1 MSDTHSETAAIEA
14 PAQTIAERI
23 TVPFALFATA
33 LFVLLTVSYFF
44 LLPRFTNLH
53 LSDGSQLSPR
63 KITQYQLKLAA
74 DLESQ
79 EETRVRLVLPIMDE
93 SFTSLVEKK
102 RAAATYADLSEQLR
116 QAASRLGEPVSVLFL
131 ASLSIEGDRVTVT
144 GDIRNVGPRSMTV
157 LAAYV
162 DEIAT
167 LPFVVELEKPS
178 FAREQLP
185 DGSYRSPFTM
195 SFTLSRP

>member
-1 MSDTHSETAAIEA
+1 MLDTHSISTAQEA
-14 PAQTIAERI
+14 SAQTIAERI
-23 TVPFALFATA
+23 AVPFALFSGA

-53 LSDGSQLSPR
+53 LSDGTQLSPR
-63 KITQYQLKLAA
+63 RITQYQLKLAA
-74 DLESQ
+74 DLQSQ
-79 EETRVRLVLPIMDE
+79 EETRVRLVLPVTDE
-93 SFTSLVEKK
+93 SFTSLAERK
-102 RAAATYADLSEQLR
+102 RTAWSYADLSEQLR
-116 QAASRLGEPVSVLFL
+116 QAASRLGEPVTVLTIASV
-131 ASLSIEGDRVTVT
+131 SIEGDTVTVI

-162 DEIAT
+162 DEIAA
-167 LPFVVELEKPS
+167 LPFVKDLEKPS

-195 SFTLSRP
+195 TFTLSRP